1 MAYDDDGDSVVT
13 LVSNVESV
21 VTAVEFLQPVEFG
34 RVVDEVDQVLEVES
48 GQEQFDDEVD
58 HTFGVKDLE
67 EEEGDEVGEQEDE
80 ELVEEEFED
89 EVVEEENEEDFGL
102 GGFHPVRAGSRL
114 NSSICFTRMME
125 LFRIVT
131 LQVLH
136 SEEIGYWCFCTSLA
150 VQRFD
155 EGQAGCGEGA
165 QEQQLRDRDG

>member
-21 VTAVEFLQPVEFG
+21 VTAVESLQPVEFG

-67 EEEGDEVGEQEDE
+67 EEVGDEVGEQEDE

-89 EVVEEENEEDFGL
+89 EVVEEEDEEDFKL
-102 GGFHPVRAGSRL
+102 GGFHPVRAGTPL
-114 NSSICFTRMME
+114 NSRCSFSRYDGTFFE
-125 LFRIVT
+125 LLLSRYCTVKKLGTGAFS
-131 LQVLH
+131 QV
-136 SEEIGYWCFCTSLA
+136 WQC
-150 VQRFD
+150 
-155 EGQAGCGEGA
+155 
-165 QEQQLRDRDG
+165 RDLKRGG